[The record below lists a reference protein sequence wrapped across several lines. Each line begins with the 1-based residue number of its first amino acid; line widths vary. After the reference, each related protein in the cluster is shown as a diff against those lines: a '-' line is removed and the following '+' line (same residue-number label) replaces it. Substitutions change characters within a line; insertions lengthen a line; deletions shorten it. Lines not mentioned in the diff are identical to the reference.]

1 MKRIYG
7 SRFIQHVVLP
17 CFTSKNEVLI
27 IPNQLNFETWHHHT
41 LGRWWHWSPTS
52 SSFCRSSSACRSRSW
67 YSTAGWCRNT
77 ALEHIKLLRFLSQR
91 GFIQG
96 RFKWN
101 KSLIG
106 SEKRNAMDNKNKNQ
120 KPREVRVP
128 LLLPFLLLAGAK
140 TRTSKRILPRLLV
153 FSFVTIVNTLFKLHS
168 AAAPPNYSFCTR
180 CTHLTQRSLTPWV
193 MTCANQMVRMQHVLS
208 SWTAFI
214 GPLWEDEFSI
224 LGTYVRS
231 IWNILGPSFEA
242 IETDHTSSNSNLHM
256 VINQVGV
263 LRS

>member
-1 MKRIYG
+1 MYG

-27 IPNQLNFETWHHHT
+27 IPNQLNFETWHHQF
-41 LGRWWHWSPTS
+41 LRQVSPTS

-67 YSTAGWCRNT
+67 LVPWRPLNT
-77 ALEHIKLLRFLSQR
+77 WTSCEYER
-91 GFIQG
+91 GFIISGKVQMEQVPY
-96 RFKWN
+96 RLW
-101 KSLIG
+101 
-106 SEKRNAMDNKNKNQ
+106 EKKCHGQETRTRNFW
-120 KPREVRVP
+120 EVRVP
-128 LLLPFLLLAGAK
+128 LLLPSLLLAGAK

-168 AAAPPNYSFCTR
+168 AAAPPNYSLCIRCTR
-180 CTHLTQRSLTPWV
+180 LTQRSLTPWV
-193 MTCANQMVRMQHVLS
+193 MTCANQMVRMQHLLS